1 MGNNMF
7 QADQTVLHDTEV
19 LLVLIYKSN
28 NMKKQIVN
36 TVYIA
41 NRTLMIRVKLEL
53 LSWLVANQLAIESMT
68 KEFNLWLLVPA

>member
-1 MGNNMF
+1 MF

-41 NRTLMIRVKLEL
+41 NRTLMIRVNLEL
-53 LSWLVANQLAIESMT
+53 LS
-68 KEFNLWLLVPA
+68 